1 MQNAQEARY
10 HHGNLKAALIA
21 AADAI
26 IAEKGVEGFSLREA
40 ARRAGVS
47 PGAPAHHFGTATG
60 LLTEVALLG
69 YANLGAA
76 LNAVVPTNAPAA
88 DLRAQAQAYVGYAL
102 AHAGQFRLMFR
113 PDLVNRDDP
122 RYRLAATNALAGFAK
137 TIERQQAQG
146 QGQCLGRAEMAQ
158 VFVVWASVHGMANLA
173 LDGKAQY
180 LFDGATPQEFAA
192 HLLPDILARVWP
204 HGQ

>member
-10 HHGNLKAALIA
+10 HHGNLKAALIV

-26 IAEKGVEGFSLREA
+26 IAQKGVEGFSLREA

-60 LLTEVALLG
+60 LLTEVALMG

-76 LNAVVPTNAPAA
+76 LNAVVPTSAPAA
-88 DLRAQAQAYVGYAL
+88 DLRAQAQAYVGFAL

-122 RYRLAATNALAGFAK
+122 RYMQAATYALEGFAQ
-137 TIERQQAQG
+137 TIARQQG
-146 QGQCLGRAEMAQ
+146 QITAEMAQ

-192 HLLPDILARVWP
+192 HLLPDILADVWP

>member
-10 HHGNLKAALIA
+10 HHGNLKAALIV

-26 IAEKGVEGFSLREA
+26 IAQKGVEGFSLREA

-76 LNAVVPTNAPAA
+76 LNAVVATGAPAA
-88 DLRAQAQAYVGYAL
+88 DLRAQAQAYVGFAL

-122 RYRLAATNALAGFAK
+122 RYMQAATHALEGFAR
-137 TIERQQAQG
+137 TIARQQG
-146 QGQCLGRAEMAQ
+146 QSRAEMAQ

-192 HLLPDILARVWP
+192 HLLPDILADVWP

>member
-1 MQNAQEARY
+1 
-10 HHGNLKAALIA
+10 
-21 AADAI
+21 
-26 IAEKGVEGFSLREA
+26 
-40 ARRAGVS
+40 
-47 PGAPAHHFGTATG
+47 
-60 LLTEVALLG
+60 
-69 YANLGAA
+69 
-76 LNAVVPTNAPAA
+76 
-88 DLRAQAQAYVGYAL
+88 LRAQAQAYVGFAL

-122 RYRLAATNALAGFAK
+122 RYMQAATYALEGFAQ
-137 TIERQQAQG
+137 TIARQQG
-146 QGQCLGRAEMAQ
+146 QITAEMAQ

-192 HLLPDILARVWP
+192 HLLPDILADVWP